1 VHRAVG
7 KQNRLSPEPRVD
19 DGFVPGQRSQQF
31 NAADHDHTR
40 ERNMTSKQFTL
51 LAAALFALGT
61 NAAQAGPCTT
71 AQGKVQ
77 DAGAG
82 PTPGNTGQAPTTTG
96 VATSG
101 QHPPTGG
108 MSNAAGAASSDDT
121 HKQGQGQPTAA
132 QQAAGAS
139 TTGQDC

>member
-1 VHRAVG
+1 M
-7 KQNRLSPEPRVD
+7 
-19 DGFVPGQRSQQF
+19 
-31 NAADHDHTR
+31 TR
-40 ERNMTSKQFTL
+40 KHIAL
-51 LAAALFALGT
+51 LGAALLTISTGV
-61 NAAQAGPCTT
+61 AQAGPCTT

-96 VATSG
+96 AATSS
-101 QHPPTGG
+101 QHPPTST

-132 QQAAGAS
+132 QQSAGAS
-139 TTGQDC
+139 GQDC